1 MLELI
6 PERFRTPQVA
16 RAMTSPS
23 AILLTGIGAA
33 AVIASNLPLVL
44 APIAGIAAYVARVGV
59 ALPRTKPDDEITPHS
74 LREPWRTFTRDALQ
88 AKRRFDD
95 TWKRTPHGPLKDRL
109 GMLGQRIGDGVE
121 ECWQIARH
129 ADSLEEAQHA
139 MRANEIESELQTVR
153 HDIAQANNDGDR
165 EMLGRTEAALNA
177 QLSSYMRIRSVA
189 DDARNRLRL
198 LNAQLDE
205 AVARAIEL
213 SVRRSDVSEVSSVSA
228 DVENLVTEMETLRQ
242 ALQDTGATSSG
253 Q

>member
-23 AILLTGIGAA
+23 AIILTGLGAATVVASGLPLILAPVAGAA
-33 AVIASNLPLVL
+33 AYL
-44 APIAGIAAYVARVGV
+44 ARVGV
-59 ALPRTKPDDEITPHS
+59 ALPRPTPGEEIAPYS
-74 LREPWRTFTRDALQ
+74 LREPWRTFTRDAVQ
-88 AKRRFDD
+88 AKTRFDQ
-95 TWKRTPHGPLKDRL
+95 TWKRIPDGPLKDRL
-109 GMLGQRIGDGVE
+109 ATLGERIGDGVQ

-139 MRANEIESELQTVR
+139 MRANEIEGELRAVQQ
-153 HDIAQANNDGDR
+153 DIDRATNEGDR
-165 EMLGRTEAALNA
+165 EMLGRTEAALNS
-177 QLSSYMRIRSVA
+177 QLASYKRLRNVA

-213 SVRRSDVSEVSSVSA
+213 SVRRSDVSEVSSVSQ
-228 DVENLVTEMETLRQ
+228 DVENLVTEMESLRQ
-242 ALQDTGATSSG
+242 ALEDTGATSN
-253 Q
+253 